1 MPATYGPRPVDVRRG
16 HVAKEGGAIA
26 ERGPIR
32 RFWSH
37 WWGKLTVVVAVV
49 LVLGAATLGIA
60 SAFTESNTF
69 CGTSCHEMHPYY
81 VTWQRSQHDSV
92 NCVTCHIGPGLG
104 NFLVAKFSALREV
117 WVHITG
123 QVKAPIAVTR
133 QIPDS
138 VCQASGCHPGTQKTL
153 VLFPATKTT
162 FKHSSSG
169 HASQKCIACH
179 SQVVHTTV
187 PGRAYIPPQSMT
199 ACFQCHKDGATNC
212 SYCHTPP
219 HPPRGQCG
227 NCHNM
232 SSFGGG
238 KNFSHPQ
245 PLVGAQA
252 TLQCERCHVN
262 GPGTFPTGCVKC
274 HGDHHNGLPLCAKC
288 HTITH
293 WTPANFKHKQV
304 GEHIPRGETPLPC
317 SACHKNGF
325 GSASCPCHGGHPP
338 SGGG

>member
-1 MPATYGPRPVDVRRG
+1 VE
-16 HVAKEGGAIA
+16 EGGAIA

-49 LVLGAATLGIA
+49 LILGAATLGVA
-60 SAFTESNTF
+60 SAFTESNSF

-81 VTWQRSQHDSV
+81 VTWQRSQHHSV
-92 NCVTCHIGPGLG
+92 NCVTCHIGPGIG
-104 NFLVAKFSALREV
+104 NFLVAKISALREV

-138 VCQASGCHPGTQKTL
+138 TCQASGCHPGSQKTL

-179 SQVVHTTV
+179 SRVVHTSV
-187 PGRAYIPPQSMT
+187 PGRASIPPQSMT
-199 ACFQCHKDGATNC
+199 ACFQCHKDGAKNC

-219 HPPRGQCG
+219 HAPRGQCSG
-227 NCHNM
+227 CHGM
-232 SSFGGG
+232 SSFAGG
-238 KNFSHPQ
+238 KNFKHPQ
-245 PLVGAQA
+245 PLVAAHA

-274 HGDHHNGLPLCAKC
+274 HGDHHNGLPLCARC

-293 WTPANFKHKQV
+293 WTPANFNHPQEGPHVPK
-304 GEHIPRGETPLPC
+304 GEEPLNC

-325 GSASCPCHGGHPP
+325 GSASCPCHGGRPP
-338 SGGG
+338 SGGD